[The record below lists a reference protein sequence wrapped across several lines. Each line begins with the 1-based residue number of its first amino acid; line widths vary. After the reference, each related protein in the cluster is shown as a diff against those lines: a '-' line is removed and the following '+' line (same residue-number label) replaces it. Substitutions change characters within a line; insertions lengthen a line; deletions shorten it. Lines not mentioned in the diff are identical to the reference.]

1 MKQIPDFRKIE
12 IFYTPKEEK
21 DPTRRMTAMGWRWTD
36 GKEYY
41 GDYVILNRKP
51 SKEEAANIVR
61 ELFRQAI
68 DTIVEVEK

>member
-12 IFYTPKEEK
+12 IFYTPKKEK
-21 DPTRRMTAMGWRWTD
+21 DPTRRMTTMGWRWTD

-41 GDYVILNRKP
+41 GDYVILKRKP
-51 SKEEAANIVR
+51 SKEEAANIVS